1 MTTPS
6 APEEKQPPPSSALTP
21 LAPFRPDLYQRAWLS
36 IPHPTLPLLATAHAT
51 SVTIFSLSTL
61 TQHSTLTGGHARSV
75 RSIAWQP
82 PTATSNNS
90 LRLVTGSFDATAG
103 VWSYHDNK
111 SHPPSSSLEQ
121 DVTTGGNGDA
131 EDDDEWEFNL
141 VLEGHDNEIKS
152 CAFNPAGNLL
162 ATCSRDKSIWI
173 WEDVGG
179 DDDGGDWETV
189 VVLQEHDADVKA
201 IAWCPDVRGRNE
213 VKGVFS
219 VEVLASASYDDTV
232 RIWREEDGE
241 GEWACVAV
249 LEGGGGTVWGL
260 AWEGRDSG
268 RFPRLVTAAADGGV
282 RVWEREVGEEVEDVG
297 AGNNP
302 WGAIPGTVRREMREE
317 WTCKAVLPR
326 AHTRDVYSVAWSGE
340 SGMVATTGS
349 DGVVVLYREEEDG
362 WKVVARVEE
371 AHGPYE
377 VNHVTWCKRWDA
389 GTERKGEEE
398 MLVTTGDDGV
408 VRPWQV
414 RIA

>member
-6 APEEKQPPPSSALTP
+6 APEEKEQPPSSALTP
-21 LAPFRPDLYQRAWLS
+21 LPPFRPDLYQRAWLS

-75 RSIAWQP
+75 RSVAWQP
-82 PTATSNNS
+82 PTPNTPNT

-103 VWSYHDNK
+103 VWSYHDK
-111 SHPPSSSLEQ
+111 SHSPSSLEQ
-121 DVTTGGNGDA
+121 DVTTGGGNDSDPDA
-131 EDDDEWEFNL
+131 DEWEFNL

-152 CAFNPAGNLL
+152 CAFNPVGNLL

-179 DDDGGDWETV
+179 SDGDDGGDWETV

-282 RVWEREVGEEVEDVG
+282 RVWEREVGEEVEEVG
-297 AGNNP
+297 GNNP

-326 AHTRDVYSVAWSGE
+326 AHTRDVYSVAWSAE

>member
-6 APEEKQPPPSSALTP
+6 DPEKQPPSSALTP
-21 LAPFRPDLYQRAWLS
+21 LPPFRPDLYQRAWLS

-51 SVTIFSLSTL
+51 SVTIFSLANL

-75 RSIAWQP
+75 RSVAWQP
-82 PTATSNNS
+82 TTTTIDNNNNNNNT

-103 VWSYHDNK
+103 VWSYRDKTH
-111 SHPPSSSLEQ
+111 SPSALEQ
-121 DVTTGGNGDA
+121 DVTGGDS
-131 EDDDEWEFNL
+131 DDSDEWEFNL

-179 DDDGGDWETV
+179 DGDDGGDWETV

-249 LEGGGGTVWGL
+249 LEGGGGTG
-260 AWEGRDSG
+260 G
-268 RFPRLVTAAADGGV
+268 RFPRLVTASADGGV
-282 RVWEREVGEEVEDVG
+282 RIWEREEAEEEEDVG
-297 AGNNP
+297 AAGSNP

-326 AHTRDVYSVAWSGE
+326 VHTRDVYSVAWSGK
-340 SGMVATTGS
+340 SGIVATTGS
-349 DGVVVLYREEEDG
+349 DGVMALYREEGNG
-362 WKVVARVEE
+362 WKLVDKVEE

-389 GTERKGEEE
+389 GTEMKGEEE

>member
-6 APEEKQPPPSSALTP
+6 DPEEQQPSSALAP
-21 LAPFRPDLYQRAWLS
+21 LPPFRPDLYQRAWLS

-51 SVTIFSLSTL
+51 SVTIFSLATL

-75 RSIAWQP
+75 RSVAWQP
-82 PTATSNNS
+82 HTAANT

-103 VWSYHDNK
+103 VWSHRDK
-111 SHPPSSSLEQ
+111 SQSTLEQ
-121 DVTTGGNGDA
+121 DVSAGD
-131 EDDDEWEFNL
+131 DDDGDEWEFNL

-173 WEDVGG
+173 WEDVGAGG
-179 DDDGGDWETV
+179 DDDEEGGDWETV

-213 VKGVFS
+213 ARGVFS

-249 LEGGGGTVWGL
+249 LEGGGGTVWAL
-260 AWEGRDSG
+260 AWEGRDTG
-268 RFPRLVTAAADGGV
+268 RFPRLVTASADGGV
-282 RVWEREVGEEVEDVG
+282 RVWEKEVAEEDEDEVPPG
-297 AGNNP
+297 AGSNP

-317 WTCKAVLPR
+317 WTCKGVLPR
-326 AHTRDVYSVAWSGE
+326 VHTRDVYSVAWSAE
-340 SGMVATTGS
+340 TGMVATTGS
-349 DGVVVLYREEEDG
+349 DGVVALYREEEDG
-362 WKVVARVEE
+362 WKLVGKVEE